1 MTSPTPETPS
11 VVSQPTLPSNVILH
25 PAMAR
30 AADQG
35 DAATTAAA
43 EILARYRGK
52 GFFAALTENE
62 LSIVADL
69 IAMGFLKGVV
79 NGANQM
85 LDGMLED
92 FRRG

>member
-1 MTSPTPETPS
+1 M
-11 VVSQPTLPSNVILH
+11 TLPTSSEKETNVVMH
-25 PAMAR
+25 PAAAR
-30 AADQG
+30 MVTQG

-52 GFFAALTENE
+52 GFFAALTDNE

-85 LDGMLED
+85 LDGIREEMG
-92 FRRG
+92 RG